1 MLAMPVAHSRR
12 KRVRSMSYPTLAKEI
27 ATKCKITEKK
37 ARKALRHLFT
47 IGRWNL
53 LNLGCF
59 CLPRIANFRRRVRKD
74 KPTFLKKSE
83 EKTESDTTDTHKP
96 QVASSSRYDAVP
108 FDKRNLTVQ
117 PSKTLKRRLR
127 ELE

>member
-59 CLPRIANFRRRVRKD
+59 CLPRIANFRRRVHED
-74 KPTFLKKSE
+74 KPKFLKKSE
-83 EKTESDTTDTHKP
+83 EKTESDAKESYDT
-96 QVASSSRYDAVP
+96 VP
-108 FDKRNLTVQ
+108 FDKRKLTVQ

-127 ELE
+127 ELDLGPTLR